1 MSKIKLSLLSL
12 VASTSLFGATNIEI
26 QNIGLT
32 EGSLKYENTLFNKK
46 ITITPGCKSVGDLFK
61 EIERNT
67 GYQILNNTNIETQ
80 KTICGAYK
88 NELLGDALNNVIIDL
103 NVVYYETS
111 EQKIVLEY
119 ATEHSIKLP
128 MNWDIEGTQKI
139 LKTKFPNIKT
149 YSFGQT
155 IRMVGNSKEMV
166 EARNV
171 LEAISEWSQR
181 KIPITI
187 NIAKLNLK
195 DQVISDNEEV
205 IAKITKESVDKSHKF
220 NAAHGLIFPIENLG
234 SIVFDFQKNSVVFN
248 GNKFIPFKDLKDY
261 SFMKDGTQISFDVPM
276 GFYIE

>member
-12 VASTSLFGATNIEI
+12 VASTSLFGTTNIEI

>member
-1 MSKIKLSLLSL
+1 M
-12 VASTSLFGATNIEI
+12 
-26 QNIGLT
+26 
-32 EGSLKYENTLFNKK
+32 
-46 ITITPGCKSVGDLFK
+46 FK
-61 EIERNT
+61 EIEKFS

-103 NVVYYETS
+103 NVVYYEIA

-166 EARNV
+166 EATSV

-248 GNKFIPFKDLKDY
+248 GNKFIPFKDLRDY
-261 SFMKDGTQISFDVPM
+261 SFMKDGTQISFNVPM

>member
-1 MSKIKLSLLSL
+1 MSKIKLCLLSL
-12 VASTSLFGATNIEI
+12 IASSSLFGANNIEI

-61 EIERNT
+61 EIERNS

-103 NVVYYETS
+103 NVVYYEIA

-128 MNWDIEGTQKI
+128 MNWDIEGTEKI

-171 LEAISEWSQR
+171 LDAISEWSQR

-248 GNKFIPFKDLKDY
+248 GNKFIPFKDLRDY

-276 GFYIE
+276 GFYID

>member
-12 VASTSLFGATNIEI
+12 IASTSLFGANNIEI

-46 ITITPGCKSVGDLFK
+46 ITITPGCKSVGDLFQ
-61 EIERNT
+61 EIERST
-67 GYQILNNTNIETQ
+67 AYQILNNTNIETQ

-88 NELLGDALNNVIIDL
+88 NELLGDALNNVIVDL
-103 NVVYYETS
+103 NVVYYETA

-248 GNKFIPFKDLKDY
+248 GNKFIPFKDLRDY

>member
-1 MSKIKLSLLSL
+1 MNKIKLSLLSL
-12 VASTSLFGATNIEI
+12 IASTSLFGANNIEI

-61 EIERNT
+61 EIEKFS

-103 NVVYYETS
+103 NVVYYEIA

-171 LEAISEWSQR
+171 LDAISEWSQR

-248 GNKFIPFKDLKDY
+248 GNKFIPFKDLRDY
-261 SFMKDGTQISFDVPM
+261 SFMKDGTQISFNVPM

>member
-195 DQVISDNEEV
+195 DKVISDNEEV

>member
-12 VASTSLFGATNIEI
+12 VASTSLLCANNIEI

-205 IAKITKESVDKSHKF
+205 IAKITKESIDKSHKF

-248 GNKFIPFKDLKDY
+248 GNKFIPFKDLRDY

>member
-12 VASTSLFGATNIEI
+12 VASTSLLCANNIEI

-103 NVVYYETS
+103 NVVYYEIS

-166 EARNV
+166 EATSV

-248 GNKFIPFKDLKDY
+248 GNKFIPFKDLRDY
-261 SFMKDGTQISFDVPM
+261 SFMKDGTQISFNVPM

>member
-12 VASTSLFGATNIEI
+12 VASTSLFGANNIEI

-128 MNWDIEGTQKI
+128 MNWDIEGTQRI

-195 DQVISDNEEV
+195 DKVISDNEEV
-205 IAKITKESVDKSHKF
+205 IAKITKESIDKSHKF

-248 GNKFIPFKDLKDY
+248 GNKFIPFKDLRDY

>member
-1 MSKIKLSLLSL
+1 MSKIKLCLLSL
-12 VASTSLFGATNIEI
+12 VASTSLFGANNIEI

-61 EIERNT
+61 EIERSN

-103 NVVYYETS
+103 NVVYYEIS

-205 IAKITKESVDKSHKF
+205 IAKITKESIDKSHKF

-276 GFYIE
+276 GFYIN

>member
-12 VASTSLFGATNIEI
+12 VASTSLFGANNIEI

-61 EIERNT
+61 EIEKST

-155 IRMVGNSKEMV
+155 IRMVVNSKEMV

-248 GNKFIPFKDLKDY
+248 GNKFIPFKDLRDY

>member
-12 VASTSLFGATNIEI
+12 VASTSLLCANNIEI

-103 NVVYYETS
+103 NVVYYEIS

-171 LEAISEWSQR
+171 LDAISEWSQR

-205 IAKITKESVDKSHKF
+205 IAKITKESIDKSHKF

-248 GNKFIPFKDLKDY
+248 GNKFIPFKDLRDY

>member
-12 VASTSLFGATNIEI
+12 IASTSLFGANNIEI

-46 ITITPGCKSVGDLFK
+46 ITITPGCKSVGDLFQ
-61 EIERNT
+61 EIERST
-67 GYQILNNTNIETQ
+67 AYQILNNTNIETQ

-88 NELLGDALNNVIIDL
+88 NELLGDALNNVIVDL
-103 NVVYYETS
+103 NVVYYETA

>member
-12 VASTSLFGATNIEI
+12 VASTSLFGANNIEI

-103 NVVYYETS
+103 NVVYYEIS

-171 LEAISEWSQR
+171 LDAISEWSQR

-205 IAKITKESVDKSHKF
+205 IAKITKESIDKSHKF

-248 GNKFIPFKDLKDY
+248 GNKFIPFKDLRDY

>member
-12 VASTSLFGATNIEI
+12 VASTSLFGDNNIEI

-103 NVVYYETS
+103 NVVYYEIS

-248 GNKFIPFKDLKDY
+248 GNKFIPFKDLRDY

>member
-12 VASTSLFGATNIEI
+12 VASISLFGANNIEI

-61 EIERNT
+61 EIERSIA
-67 GYQILNNTNIETQ
+67 YQILNNTNIETQ

-88 NELLGDALNNVIIDL
+88 NELLGDALNNVIVDL
-103 NVVYYETS
+103 NVVYYETA

-248 GNKFIPFKDLKDY
+248 GNKFIPFKDLRDY

>member
-12 VASTSLFGATNIEI
+12 VASTSLLCANNIEI

-248 GNKFIPFKDLKDY
+248 GNKFIPFKDLRDY

-276 GFYIE
+276 GFYIN

>member
-12 VASTSLFGATNIEI
+12 VASTSLLCANNIEI

-248 GNKFIPFKDLKDY
+248 GNKFIPFKDLRDY

>member
-12 VASTSLFGATNIEI
+12 VASTSLLCANNIEI

>member
-12 VASTSLFGATNIEI
+12 IASTSLFGANNIEI

-61 EIERNT
+61 EIEKFS

-103 NVVYYETS
+103 NVVYYEIS

-166 EARNV
+166 EATSV

-195 DQVISDNEEV
+195 DHVISDNEEV

-248 GNKFIPFKDLKDY
+248 GNKFIPFKDLRDY

>member
-12 VASTSLFGATNIEI
+12 VASTSLLCANNIEI

-46 ITITPGCKSVGDLFK
+46 ITITPGSKSVGDLFK
-61 EIERNT
+61 EIERST

-103 NVVYYETS
+103 NVVYYEIS

-248 GNKFIPFKDLKDY
+248 GNKFIPFKDLRDY

-276 GFYIE
+276 GFYID

>member
-12 VASTSLFGATNIEI
+12 VASTSLFGTTNIEI

-248 GNKFIPFKDLKDY
+248 GNKFIPFKDLRDY